1 MDVTELIQYRKLIP
15 ILEKRQYQTIS
26 YPLPNFW
33 LVKYEKI
40 RANNFLIQNNVKQ
53 NGVPSG
59 IPQIIE
65 KLKNIFKIKKTH
77 NTMLTELTKITEGN
91 SNIAK
96 FVENFEKIVTDLNE
110 LQITGLGE
118 TSRSIITDI
127 NYKIAFNSF
136 KNGFNGRGIIRTI

>member
-1 MDVTELIQYRKLIP
+1 
-15 ILEKRQYQTIS
+15 
-26 YPLPNFW
+26 
-33 LVKYEKI
+33 
-40 RANNFLIQNNVKQ
+40 
-53 NGVPSG
+53 
-59 IPQIIE
+59 
-65 KLKNIFKIKKTH
+65 
-77 NTMLTELTKITEGN
+77 MLTELTKITEGN